1 MGVVEHDPR
10 GTSGVEV
17 PERTNAGDGASREVS
32 RTCLLDLSVGL
43 VEDVRRDG
51 VHRDMGPEDSA
62 TIFRCAFRIAAFV
75 CGTSVAMTSAA
86 LAGLRA
92 RFLHWAAKVP
102 DRAHLKQRS
111 WCFGVRL
118 VARLPSFGLPHA
130 APHAHRSSRLQ
141 RARAFVASAEHGT
154 RLVIES
160 S

>member
-1 MGVVEHDPR
+1 MGIVEHDAR

-17 PERTNAGDGASREVS
+17 PERTSAGDGATREVS

-86 LAGLRA
+86 ICRPSRA
-92 RFLHWAAKVP
+92 LSALGRKGARPSPLEAEE
-102 DRAHLKQRS
+102 
-111 WCFGVRL
+111 L
-118 VARLPSFGLPHA
+118 VFR
-130 APHAHRSSRLQ
+130 
-141 RARAFVASAEHGT
+141 RAFGCTPSEFRTTT
-154 RLVIES
+154 RRAARPSILQIAES
-160 S
+160 SSLRRIG